1 MIGLAATLTACG
13 SSSSSSDGDG
23 DGGGDTTVEPI
34 GTGAGDIGLGVAD
47 MTAAT
52 NGTDSGAPGDMY
64 FSVAIT
70 ENSHNHIGEYL
81 LWLDWDGDNQGTD
94 PANRVVSGKD
104 VSASTMSLDGNID
117 DWVSAGVTFTE
128 VRGHV
133 QNNYPLSEF
142 VDSTASNFVLGA
154 AYDDDNVYFVV
165 QWVDAGHDASTARN
179 EWTYDGTDWAMKTH
193 TGVTTG
199 APNADAVNASHT
211 LAGAESEDRVFLMWP
226 IIDSEGN
233 FADGGIGCADYCH
246 ANIVSADDATQ
257 NYTGESPEMA
267 TPDGDKAD
275 LWHWK
280 SSRSA
285 PAGYSDDNYIDSTGR
300 HGDTGTNHY
309 SELTG
314 DALYDYDVD
323 NCVKDDDGKCTSTGG
338 PTHMGASGAMTP
350 RSWLWENVAETL
362 DTSGFSSGDTLP
374 FVMVRAA
381 TGDHSDLQTYATF
394 NSTSNVW
401 TLEYRRVRNTASDDD
416 YQFLSA
422 TADKTAPTSATGDA
436 PSLPTAA
443 DVTAG
448 LTLYTDNCNSCHGAA
463 GVGVASGST
472 WTFPRIQRASIGSI
486 RHAIA
491 GVAMMSG
498 NAAIAAL
505 TEAEVSQVAAYL
517 QTQATAP

>member
-1 MIGLAATLTACG
+1 MKKNFWYLLLMIGLAATLTACG
-13 SSSSSSDGDG
+13 GSSSSSAP
-23 DGGGDTTVEPI
+23 DTTVDPI

-64 FSVAIT
+64 FAVAIT

-94 PANRVVSGKD
+94 PANRVVTGKD

-117 DWVSAGVTFTE
+117 DWVSAGVTLTQ
-128 VRGHV
+128 VRGQV

-142 VDSTASNFVLGA
+142 VDSTASNFVMGA
-154 AYDDDNVYFVV
+154 AYDTTHVYFVV
-165 QWVDAGHDASTARN
+165 QWVDAGNDASTARN
-179 EWTYDGTDWAMKTH
+179 EWTYDGSGGWDKKTH
-193 TGVTTG
+193 KGVTAG
-199 APNADAVNASHT
+199 ALNADAVNASHT
-211 LAGAESEDRVFLMWP
+211 YYGAESEDRVFIMWP
-226 IIDSEGN
+226 ITDAEGN

-246 ANIVSADDATQ
+246 VDIVDNDDATQ
-257 NYTGESPEMA
+257 DYTGQGPEMA
-267 TPDGDKAD
+267 TPAGDKAD

-300 HGDTGTNHY
+300 NGDTGTNHY

-323 NCVKDDDGKCTSTGG
+323 NVNDASDGPAYMS
-338 PTHMGASGAMTP
+338 ASGAMTTG
-350 RSWLWENVAETL
+350 SWLWQNVAIAL
-362 DTSGFSSGDTLP
+362 DTTDMSSGDTVPYSL
-374 FVMVRAA
+374 MRAA

-401 TLEYRRVRNTASDDD
+401 TLEYRRVCNTASSDD

-422 TADKTAPTSATGDA
+422 TADKTAPTALTGDA
-436 PSLPTAA
+436 PSIPTAA

-448 LTLYTDNCNSCHGAA
+448 LTLYTDNCVACHGAA
-463 GVGVASGST
+463 GVGVADGST
-472 WTFPRIQRASIGSI
+472 WTYPRVQRASIGSI
-486 RHAIA
+486 RHALA
-491 GVAMMSG
+491 GVTLMASLTITEEE
-498 NAAIAAL
+498 AAQL
-505 TEAEVSQVAAYL
+505 AAYL
-517 QTQATAP
+517 QTQATTP